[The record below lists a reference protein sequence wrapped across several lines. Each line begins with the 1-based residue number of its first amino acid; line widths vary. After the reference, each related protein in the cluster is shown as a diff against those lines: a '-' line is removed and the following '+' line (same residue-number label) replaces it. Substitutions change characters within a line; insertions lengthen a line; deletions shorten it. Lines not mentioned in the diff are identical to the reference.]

1 MRSGGPGGSW
11 SMWTPDVKWF
21 VPVLCRDIS
30 YTALSALP
38 DHILSGLKKLIA
50 ESAFQLK
57 ELPPPELFGHLQ
69 QANLTYP
76 SHCCAFHNLRRN
88 RSLFPPLSTSGPAQN
103 RDNATH
109 LLSQVQV
116 EPLVLGAERSGEP
129 SLLPGLL
136 HQLQLHQLQPRPG
149 RLQPL

>member
-1 MRSGGPGGSW
+1 MRSGGPGGSR
-11 SMWTPDVKWF
+11 SSRTPHVKWF

-38 DHILSGLKKLIA
+38 DHVLSGLKKLIA

-57 ELPPPELFGHLQ
+57 ELPPPQLFGHLQ

-88 RSLFPPLSTSGPAQN
+88 RCLSPPPPASGPAQDP
-103 RDNATH
+103 DNATR

-116 EPLVLGAERSGEP
+116 EPPVLGAQRSGEP

>member
-1 MRSGGPGGSW
+1 MAVWSPGGSW
-11 SMWTPDVKWF
+11 SWSSWTPDLKCSAL
-21 VPVLCRDIS
+21 VLCRDIS

-76 SHCCAFHNLRRN
+76 SHCCAFHNVRRN
-88 RSLFPPLSTSGPAQN
+88 RCLFLSPLNLVS
-103 RDNATH
+103 NAET
-109 LLSQVQV
+109 
-116 EPLVLGAERSGEP
+116 
-129 SLLPGLL
+129 
-136 HQLQLHQLQPRPG
+136 
-149 RLQPL
+149 